1 MQISFNNELL
11 TTHITNKRVVD
22 AKKHVLIS
30 SSAAAKIIGLSKAT
44 MSRVMNGG
52 AVDIISLYK
61 ICKWLGKPME
71 TYFTKT
77 KK

>member
-1 MQISFNNELL
+1 MKVSFNNELL
-11 TTHITNKRVVD
+11 TSHITDKRVVD

-30 SSAAAKIIGLSKAT
+30 GSEAAKIIEISKAT

-52 AVDIISLYK
+52 AVDIISLFK
-61 ICKWLGKPME
+61 ICKWLGNPME
-71 TYFTKT
+71 SYFKVT

>member
-1 MQISFNNELL
+1 MKVSFNSELL
-11 TTHITNKRVVD
+11 TTHITDKRVVD
-22 AKKHVLIS
+22 AKKHILIS
-30 SSAAAKIIGLSKAT
+30 STAAATIVGISKAT

-61 ICKWLGKPME
+61 ICKWLGNPME
-71 TYFTKT
+71 TYFKVS